1 MKKPEHIVLCVACV
15 SLVIVAILTT
25 IQPLVGLI
33 LLALTLLVLYLLYQ
47 NKALFGCNNMQ
58 PNCNQQL
65 FSITLEG
72 VEKIALRTFKKLSR
86 ELPIEEPQSISD
98 IYYRPPVVVKEGIDI
113 ARTAVRLKE
122 GTEAQPE
129 MLPSILKKINMV
141 VYKMTCCNDFIDI
154 APRGVYEN
162 TPLVQ
167 AENVFFDDRALIVD
181 WIVVDNQKT
190 LEYMAR
196 LENYRKYAHRAVSNP
211 INKESLRKDDDF

>member
-1 MKKPEHIVLCVACV
+1 M
-15 SLVIVAILTT
+15 
-25 IQPLVGLI
+25 
-33 LLALTLLVLYLLYQ
+33 
-47 NKALFGCNNMQ
+47 
-58 PNCNQQL
+58 
-65 FSITLEG
+65 
-72 VEKIALRTFKKLSR
+72 
-86 ELPIEEPQSISD
+86 
-98 IYYRPPVVVKEGIDI
+98 
-113 ARTAVRLKE
+113 
-122 GTEAQPE
+122 AQPE
-129 MLPSILKKINMV
+129 MLPSILKKINTV

-167 AENVFFDDRALIVD
+167 AENVFFDGGTLIVD